1 MVMVA
6 FKVFLKDL
14 VQNLMKDLLEA
25 LWKVED
31 RCDKAGNKLEVMER
45 RMEALVY
52 EPHDARRHVGQIF
65 MEYDKAHG
73 GPEVAS
79 RWGQDIA
86 TKWRNARSRLHEDAS
101 RLSWKA
107 VVKGAVEDVAW
118 QAESMAEKALKDM
131 TALAKQGQEGSE
143 AWVDLQA
150 TVKAASR
157 WLENIRVNLKGV
169 DILEAITDEEEVN
182 LQGSLQQQQQAGWGL

>member
-1 MVMVA
+1 MVMVG

-14 VQNLMKDLLEA
+14 VKNLMKDLLEA
-25 LWKVED
+25 LWRVED
-31 RCDKAGNKLEVMER
+31 RCDKAGNKLEVVER

-52 EPHDARRHVGQIF
+52 ETHDARRHIGQVF

-79 RWGQDIA
+79 RWAEDIA

-118 QAESMAEKALKDM
+118 QAESMQERALKDM
-131 TALAKQGQEGSE
+131 SAMQEQGLQGTQ

-150 TVKAASR
+150 TVKAAQR
-157 WLENIRVNLKGV
+157 WLENIKVNLKGV
-169 DILEAITDEEEVN
+169 EILKAITKEEEMTLEANRQT
-182 LQGSLQQQQQAGWGL
+182 LQAGLGF